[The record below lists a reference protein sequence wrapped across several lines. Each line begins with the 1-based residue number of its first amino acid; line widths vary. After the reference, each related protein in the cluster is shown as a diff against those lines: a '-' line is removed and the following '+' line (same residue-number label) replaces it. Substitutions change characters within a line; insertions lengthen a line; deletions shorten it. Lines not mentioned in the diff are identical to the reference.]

1 VPGAGQPPA
10 GERKW
15 RRSCSLPPLEV
26 ATMKLQHRQVQA
38 GALEVHVVEG
48 GSTDD
53 PSILFLHGWPQDAS
67 AFARVMEALVG
78 EAHVVAIDLPG
89 VGGSAA
95 EAPAGDKQTLARCVR
110 SVARAL
116 SLQDLTLFGH
126 DAGGQIVYAYLHA
139 FPDDLRAAVM
149 ANVAV
154 PGVLPWPEIE
164 RDPRI
169 WHFNFHAVPEL
180 PEAVVAG
187 RERRYFD
194 YFFER
199 LSADPNGVPP
209 AARERYARAYARP
222 GALRAGFEWY
232 RAFPQDKQDNLAV
245 RGQRVATP
253 VLYLRGDAEPGATL
267 DQYVAG
273 LRDGGLVRVRGQK
286 IAGSGH
292 FLADEQPEALAEA
305 LRTFLRSD
313 EVRRSA

>member
-1 VPGAGQPPA
+1 
-10 GERKW
+10 
-15 RRSCSLPPLEV
+15 
-26 ATMKLQHRQVQA
+26 MKLQHRQVQA
-38 GALEVHVVEG
+38 GALDVHVVEG
-48 GSTDD
+48 GSTDA

-67 AFARVMEALVG
+67 AFAPVMEALVG

-89 VGGSAA
+89 VGGSAT
-95 EAPAGDKQTLARCVR
+95 EAPAGDKLTLARCVR

-139 FPDDLRAAVM
+139 FPEELRAAVI
-149 ANVAV
+149 ADVAV

-180 PEAVVAG
+180 PEAMVAG

-194 YFFER
+194 YFFDA
-199 LSADPNGVPP
+199 LSARRDGVPLE
-209 AARERYARAYARP
+209 ARERYARSYARP
-222 GALRAGFEWY
+222 AALHAGFEWY
-232 RAFPQDKQDNLAV
+232 RAFAQDKQDNLAV

-253 VLYLRGDAEPGATL
+253 VLYLRGDADPGATL

-273 LRDGGLVRVRGQK
+273 LRDGGLARVHGQK

-292 FLADEQPEALAEA
+292 FVADEQPAALAEA

-313 EVRRSA
+313 EVRRGA

>member
-1 VPGAGQPPA
+1 
-10 GERKW
+10 
-15 RRSCSLPPLEV
+15 
-26 ATMKLQHRQVQA
+26 MKLQHRQVRA
-38 GALEVHVVEG
+38 GALDVHVVEG

-67 AFARVMEALVG
+67 AFERVMAALAG

-89 VGGSAA
+89 VGGSPTD
-95 EAPAGDKQTLARCVR
+95 APAGDKLTLARCVR

-126 DAGGQIVYAYLHA
+126 DAGGQIAYAYLHA
-139 FPDDLRAAVM
+139 FPDELRAAVI
-149 ANVAV
+149 ANVAI

-164 RDPRI
+164 RDARI

-180 PEAVVAG
+180 PEAMVAG
-187 RERRYFD
+187 RERHYFD
-194 YFFER
+194 WFFDR
-199 LSADPNGVPP
+199 LSAHPDGVPGE
-209 AARERYARAYARP
+209 ARARYARAYARP
-222 GALRAGFEWY
+222 TALRAGFEWY

-245 RGQRVATP
+245 RGKRVATP
-253 VLYLRGDAEPGATL
+253 VLCLRGDADPGATL

-273 LRDGGLVRVRGQK
+273 LRDGGLSRVRGQK

-292 FLADEQPEALAEA
+292 FVADEQPGPLADA

>member
-1 VPGAGQPPA
+1 
-10 GERKW
+10 
-15 RRSCSLPPLEV
+15 
-26 ATMKLQHRQVQA
+26 MKLQHRQVQA
-38 GALEVHVVEG
+38 GALDVHVVEG
-48 GSTDD
+48 GSTDA

-67 AFARVMEALVG
+67 AFARVMEALMD

-89 VGGSAA
+89 VGGSAT
-95 EAPAGDKQTLARCVR
+95 EAPASDKLTLARCVR

-116 SLQDLTLFGH
+116 SLQNLTLFGH

-139 FPDDLRAAVM
+139 FPDELRAGVI
-149 ANVAV
+149 ANVAI

-187 RERRYFD
+187 REQRYFD
-194 YFFER
+194 YFFDR
-199 LSADPNGVPP
+199 LAARPGGVP
-209 AARERYARAYARP
+209 AEARERYARSYARP
-222 GALRAGFEWY
+222 EALHAGFEWY
-232 RAFPQDKQDNLAV
+232 RAFAQDKQDNLAV
-245 RGQRVATP
+245 RGRRVDTP
-253 VLYLRGDAEPGATL
+253 VLYLRGEADPGASL

-273 LRDGGLVRVRGQK
+273 LRDGGLERVRGQK

-292 FLADEQPEALAEA
+292 FVADEQPAALADA

-313 EVRRSA
+313 EARRSA